1 MKSTREK
8 IVRTLLAF
16 PRSTINDLAEAVG
29 INGISIRHHLISL
42 EADDLVTSSEERH
55 GVGRPHLVYS
65 LTDKG
70 IEQFPSSYLRLT
82 QRILETLKDKL
93 SNSEL
98 EKIFEQIG
106 QDIAAKYGPELENK
120 TTEERIILLET
131 VLSKEGFIIE
141 WKKSENSVTLVSFTC
156 PYYRIGLE
164 HPEICALDNTLI
176 SAFVATPVEVK
187 TCILNNDDR
196 CTYRI
201 PLNQKES

>member
-8 IVRTLLAF
+8 IMRTLLAF

-42 EADDLVTSSEERH
+42 EADDLVNSSEERH

-82 QRILETLKDKL
+82 QRIIETLKDKL
-93 SNSEL
+93 SKAEIK
-98 EKIFEQIG
+98 EIFEQIG
-106 QDIAAKYGPELENK
+106 QDIAAKYGPELEDK
-120 TTEERIILLET
+120 STEDRVRLLEK
-131 VLSKEGFIIE
+131 VLSKEGFIVE
-141 WKKSENSVTLVSFTC
+141 WEKDEDSVTLVSLSC
-156 PYYRIGLE
+156 PYYRIGLD
-164 HPEICALDNTLI
+164 HPEVCALDNTLI
-176 SAFVATPVEVK
+176 SAFVAAPVEVQS
-187 TCILNNDDR
+187 CILNNDDR

-201 PLNQKES
+201 PLSQKEG

>member
-8 IVRTLLAF
+8 IMRTLLAF
-16 PRSTINDLAEAVG
+16 PRSTINDLADSVG
-29 INGISIRHHLISL
+29 INGISVRHHLISL

-82 QRILETLKDKL
+82 QRILDTLKDKL
-93 SNSEL
+93 SNAEL
-98 EKIFEQIG
+98 EALFQQIG
-106 QDIAAKYGPELENK
+106 LGIAAKYGEALETK
-120 TTEERIILLET
+120 STEERVKILES

-141 WKKSENSVTLVSFTC
+141 WKKDNDSVRLVSLSC
-156 PYYRIGLE
+156 PYYRIGLD
-164 HPEICALDNTLI
+164 HPEICALDHTLI
-176 SAFVATPVEVK
+176 SAFVAAPVEVE
-187 TCILNNDDR
+187 TCILNNDDC

-201 PLNQKES
+201 PLNHQEG

>member
-8 IVRTLLAF
+8 IMRTLLAF

-82 QRILETLKDKL
+82 QRIIETLKDKL
-93 SNSEL
+93 SKAEL
-98 EKIFEQIG
+98 KKIFEQIG
-106 QDIAAKYGPELENK
+106 EDIAAKYGPELENK
-120 TTEERIILLET
+120 STEERIKLLET
-131 VLSKEGFIIE
+131 VLSKEGFIVE
-141 WKKSENSVTLVSFTC
+141 WKKDEDAVTLVSLSC
-156 PYYRIGLE
+156 PYYRIGLD

-176 SAFVATPVEVK
+176 SAFVATPIKV
-187 TCILNNDDR
+187 TSCILNDDDH

-201 PLNQKES
+201 PLKNKEG

>member
-8 IVRTLLAF
+8 IMRTLLAF
-16 PRSTINDLAEAVG
+16 PRSTINDLADSVG

-82 QRILETLKDKL
+82 QRILDTLKDKL
-93 SNSEL
+93 SKTEL
-98 EKIFEQIG
+98 EALFQQIG
-106 QDIAAKYGPELENK
+106 LDIAAKYGEALEAK
-120 TTEERIILLET
+120 STEERVKILES

-141 WKKSENSVTLVSFTC
+141 WKKDNDSVRLVSLSC
-156 PYYRIGLE
+156 PYYRIGLD
-164 HPEICALDNTLI
+164 HPEICALDHTLI
-176 SAFVATPVEVK
+176 SAFVAAPVEVE

-201 PLNQKES
+201 PLNHQEG

>member
-8 IVRTLLAF
+8 IMRTLLAF
-16 PRSTINDLAEAVG
+16 PSSTINDLAEAVG

-70 IEQFPSSYLRLT
+70 IEQFPSGYLRLA

-93 SNSEL
+93 SKAEIEKVF
-98 EKIFEQIG
+98 EKIG
-106 QDIAAKYGPELENK
+106 NDIAAKYGPELEDKN
-120 TTEERIILLET
+120 TEERIQLLES
-131 VLSKEGFIIE
+131 VLSKEGFIVE
-141 WKKSENSVTLVSFTC
+141 WEKEADAITLVSLSC
-156 PYYRIGLE
+156 PYLRIGLE
-164 HPEICALDNTLI
+164 HPEICALDNALI
-176 SAFVATPVEVK
+176 SAFVAEPIEAT
-187 TCILNNDDR
+187 TCLLNNDDR

-201 PLNQKES
+201 PLTTQEK

>member
-8 IVRTLLAF
+8 IMRTLLAF
-16 PRSTINDLAEAVG
+16 PGSTINDLAEAVG

-70 IEQFPSSYLRLT
+70 IEQFPSSYLRLA

-93 SNSEL
+93 GKAEI
-98 EKIFEQIG
+98 EKVFEQIG
-106 QDIAAKYGPELENK
+106 NDIAANYGPELENK
-120 TTEERIILLET
+120 TTEERIKVLES
-131 VLSKEGFIIE
+131 VLAKEGFIIE
-141 WKKSENSVTLVSFTC
+141 WEKEDDAITLVSLSC
-156 PYYRIGLE
+156 PYYRIGME
-164 HPEICALDNTLI
+164 HPEICALDNALI
-176 SAFVATPVEVK
+176 SAFVEQPIQAT
-187 TCILNNDDR
+187 TCILNDDDR

-201 PLNQKES
+201 PLKAQEK